1 MKFLGWINDYYES
14 CQVVIFLIPSFYLQS
29 LVSILLQG
37 KFSLH
42 INLLVYLFT
51 LALTFRFLFYLMNY
65 NRLSYLSW
73 CSDYLTLGHD
83 VSLGLSF
90 VSYWHASIILWVHS
104 HLLAQHTV
112 WGSFCTSSSPA
123 LELAIY
129 THTKIWFR
137 LKENCIYIWK
147 SGH

>member
-1 MKFLGWINDYYES
+1 MKFLGWINDYCES
-14 CQVVIFLIPSFYLQS
+14 CWVVIFLISSFYLQS
-29 LVSILLQG
+29 LVSVLLQV

-42 INLLVYLFT
+42 ITLLTYLFT
-51 LALTFRFLFYLMNY
+51 LALTFGFLFYLVSC
-65 NRLSYLSW
+65 NRLSYLSR

-112 WGSFCTSSSPA
+112 WGSFCTFSGPA
-123 LELAIY
+123 LEWAIY
-129 THTKIWFR
+129 TQK
-137 LKENCIYIWK
+137 K
-147 SGH
+147 SGSI